1 MLQLPTDDWK
11 TKENILLGLTERSL
25 EDVLKKITRPEV
37 KEKVAIRARAADS
50 KPDTSMALKKAG
62 GVFAFLAGLLGNYT
76 VGHLMCQTLFLQLPH
91 GRY

>member
-1 MLQLPTDDWK
+1 ML
-11 TKENILLGLTERSL
+11 
-25 EDVLKKITRPEV
+25 
-37 KEKVAIRARAADS
+37 RAADG